1 MYINGNGRDPQRYFP
16 SQLVVPLPPEI
27 INSYIDK
34 FPAIILLKLK
44 EKFDSF
50 ANRETK
56 DLTLAGFLK
65 LYSSASI
72 SQVLALL

>member
-1 MYINGNGRDPQRYFP
+1 
-16 SQLVVPLPPEI
+16 VPLPPEI

-44 EKFDSF
+44 EKFDAFTS
-50 ANRETK
+50 RETK
-56 DLTLAGFLK
+56 DLALAGFFK

-72 SQVLALL
+72 SQVYGLI